1 MGTQKEKLPRGVAEI
16 WFEKA
21 NLGGPGGQHRNKS
34 ENDRIA
40 HAVLTDPAL
49 IEHFGAKEA
58 TAQSRGRS
66 ADQNEKAAEAALRE
80 KVADAWTAVEQ
91 KRREEKRKRNLAK
104 RREPRGAKERRIK
117 KKKQR
122 SEIKKLRRKPK
133 RGDW

>member
-1 MGTQKEKLPRGVAEI
+1 MSKEQKLPRGVAEI

-66 ADQNEKAAEAALRE
+66 ASQNEKAAEEALRE
-80 KVADAWTAVEQ
+80 KIDDAWTAIQ
-91 KRREEKRKRNLAK
+91 QQRREEKRKRNLTK
-104 RREPRGAKERRIK
+104 RKEPRGAKERRIK
-117 KKKQR
+117 EKKHR
-122 SEIKKLRRKPK
+122 GNIKKMRQKP
-133 RGDW
+133 RDW